1 MQDDLVGQVAL
12 FTGAVNPI
20 TVTVA
25 RWLGNEGV
33 RLVFAG
39 SQVSRDPLLESLLY
53 QFRRDILCM
62 DDCVEDPAAVQ
73 QLVASVESACG
84 RVDMV
89 FHTLGS
95 RRRTAAL
102 DAFSLGGGMDVT
114 DVARAGGTP
123 LTPLTPLKSA
133 LTCSSGAIRH
143 LAHRDHGHVIHL
155 VTRAEVG
162 AIEVEQMVLDRVR
175 GLLAQ
180 ERTGGRLRMS
190 AIYFDGTAAR
200 QIGGAAAEYE
210 PRIMDENTA
219 RLVEEDGW
227 IGRVMVERAIGDM
240 VREVCREQSSA
251 PRPMAGVM
259 SAMETIDFH
268 GGVQPSIER
277 HAIQ

>member
-1 MQDDLVGQVAL
+1 MQDDLAGQVAL

-39 SQVSRDPLLESLLY
+39 PNIDGDPHLEPLLY
-53 QFRRDILCM
+53 QFRRSVLCL
-62 DDCVEDPAAVQ
+62 DAGVEEPADVQ
-73 QLVASVESACG
+73 RLVAEVEGALG

-95 RRRTAAL
+95 LRQSIAL
-102 DAFSLGGGMDVT
+102 DAFSLGPGT
-114 DVARAGGTP
+114 DVALQSAAP
-123 LTPLTPLKSA
+123 LVSA

-143 LAHRDHGHVIHL
+143 MSRRDRGHMIHL

-162 AIEVEQMVLDRVR
+162 AIEVEHMVLDRVR

-180 ERTGGRLRMS
+180 ERTGGKVRMS
-190 AIYFDGTAAR
+190 AIYFDGAAAR
-200 QIGGAAAEYE
+200 QIAGPASVYE
-210 PRIMDENTA
+210 SRLMEENTA

-227 IGRVMVERAIGDM
+227 IGRVMTERAIGDM
-240 VREVCREQSSA
+240 VRQVCGEA
-251 PRPMAGVM
+251 PGVM
-259 SAMETIDFH
+259 RPGMESIDFH

>member
-1 MQDDLVGQVAL
+1 MQDGLAGQVAL
-12 FTGAVNPI
+12 FTGAINPI

-33 RLVFAG
+33 RQVFAG
-39 SQVSRDPLLESLLY
+39 PEISRDPLIESLLY

-62 DDCVEDPAAVQ
+62 DEMVDDPASVQ
-73 QLVASVESACG
+73 RLAESVESACG

-95 RRRTAAL
+95 QRQRAAL
-102 DAFSLGGGMDVT
+102 DAFSVG
-114 DVARAGGTP
+114 AGAGLALNAAAP
-123 LTPLTPLKSA
+123 LMSA

-143 LAHRDHGHVIHL
+143 LSQQDRGHMIHL

-162 AIEVEQMVLDRVR
+162 AIEVENMVLDRIR
-175 GLLAQ
+175 RLLAQ
-180 ERTGGRLRMS
+180 EGKGAHVRMS

-200 QIGGAAAEYE
+200 QIAGPAAAVET
-210 PRIMDENTA
+210 RLLDENTG

-227 IGRVMVERAIGDM
+227 IARVMTERAIGDM
-240 VREVCREQSSA
+240 VRQVCRET
-251 PRPMAGVM
+251 PG
-259 SAMETIDFH
+259 AMIPGMESIDFH
-268 GGVQPSIER
+268 GGVQPSVER